1 MEPLIDSHFHLWRV
15 SDMREPGIVG
25 HPRFAGEIGWQD
37 YAAARGEIALA
48 GAVAVQ
54 VDQNPGDGE
63 PEVEFFERAA
73 AEHPELS
80 GIVAF
85 APVEGPDLAAHIDRL
100 SRHPLVCGIR
110 RNTQHEADDA
120 FCGREDFIAGV
131 RLLGRRGVICDICAR
146 HWQLESVIAMAR
158 ACPDTT
164 IVINHLGK
172 PDVQGGKLDPWR
184 GNMSRLAALPHV
196 FVKLS
201 VVVQTPDDNTWTES
215 SVAPFVS
222 HLLAEFGP
230 ERMMWASNWPVAA
243 LVTPYGD
250 WLAAAQSMTAHL
262 PDAARR
268 QIFHDTA
275 ATIYG
280 LER

>member
-1 MEPLIDSHFHLWRV
+1 MDQLIDSHFHLWRV
-15 SDMREPGIVG
+15 SDMREPGLVA
-25 HPRFAGEIGWQD
+25 HPRFANNIDWHD
-37 YAAARGEIALA
+37 YATARGDIALA

-73 AEHPELS
+73 ADHPELR

-85 APVEGPDLAAHIDRL
+85 APVEGRDLASHIDRL
-100 SRHPLVCGIR
+100 ARHPLVCGIR

-120 FCGREDFIAGV
+120 YCARDDFIAGV
-131 RLLGRRGVICDICAR
+131 RLLGRRGMICDICAR
-146 HWQLESVIAMAR
+146 HWQLESVVAMAS

-164 IVINHLGK
+164 IVVNHLGK
-172 PDVQGGKLDPWR
+172 PDVQGGSLDPWR
-184 GNMSRLAALPHV
+184 ENMSRLAAMPHV
-196 FVKLS
+196 YVKLS
-201 VVVQTPDDNTWTES
+201 VVVQTPEDGNWTQAT
-215 SVAPFVS
+215 VAPYVG
-222 HLLAEFGP
+222 HLLGEFGP
-230 ERMMWASNWPVAA
+230 GRMMWASNWPVAA

-262 PDAARR
+262 PEAGRR

-275 ATIYG
+275 VAVYG

>member
-1 MEPLIDSHFHLWRV
+1 MEPLIDSHFHLWRQA
-15 SDMREPGIVG
+15 DMREPGIAA
-25 HPRFAGEIGWQD
+25 HPHFGGDIAWED
-37 YAAARGEIALA
+37 YAAARGPISLT
-48 GAVAVQ
+48 GAIAVQ
-54 VDQNPGDGE
+54 VDQDPGDGE

-73 AEHPELS
+73 ADHPELR

-85 APVEGPDLAAHIDRL
+85 APVEGPDLAGHIDRL

-110 RNTQHEADDA
+110 RSTQHEADDA
-120 FCGREDFIAGV
+120 YCAREDFIAGV
-131 RLLGRRGVICDICAR
+131 RLLGQRGVVCDICAR

-164 IVINHLGK
+164 IVVNHLGK
-172 PDVQGGKLDPWR
+172 PDVQGGSLDPWR
-184 GNMSRLAALPHV
+184 ENMSRLAAMPNV
-196 FVKLS
+196 FLKLS
-201 VVVQTPDDNTWTES
+201 VVVQSPEDDNWTEAT
-215 SVAPFVS
+215 VAPYAA
-222 HLLAEFGP
+222 HLLSEFGP

-262 PDAARR
+262 PEAARR

-275 ATIYG
+275 AAVYG
-280 LER
+280 LGS